1 MHSMGRKLFVGLI
14 VPFVAVILGIPVKAD
29 TGTQDQQ
36 FLAELKAAGWSIPNP
51 QLAISQAHMV
61 CVEGFAHGV
70 TWQEMRSTLVSSY
83 GFSRLDASTLISK
96 AVSVYC
102 PKYSGAITGVGNDVG
117 KPAKGPTNADGAEF
131 TKEVRDRG
139 ILTKLSDTIL
149 AQTLAAICD
158 TATGLAP
165 YGYGKDYLVGLYTG
179 TWMYPLS
186 KRDAEW
192 LIDAALPYCS

>member
-51 QLAISQAHMV
+51 QLAIGQAHMV
-61 CVEGFAHGV
+61 CAEGFAHGV

-83 GFSRLDASTLISK
+83 GLSRLDASTLIST

-102 PKYSGAITGVGNDVG
+102 PKYGGAISGIGDDVG
-117 KPAKGPTNADGAEF
+117 EPALGPTNADGAEF
-131 TKEVRDRG
+131 AKEVRERG
-139 ILTKLSDTIL
+139 ILPNLSNQVL

-158 TATGLAP
+158 AARNLAP
-165 YGYGKDYLVGLYTG
+165 YGYGKDYLASIYTG

-186 KRDAEW
+186 ERDAEW
-192 LIDAALPYCS
+192 LIEAAIPYCS